1 LLTED
6 VKRLVQQ
13 VEDLAADKKAGNV
26 ITLEVGKVSLVAD
39 YFVIAT
45 GASKTQVHA
54 IADHIMENV
63 KQEGFTLLHREGYN
77 EGLWV
82 LLDYGSVV
90 VHIFQPQ
97 EREFYNLERLWSHA
111 PIVAKTEH

>member
-1 LLTED
+1 MTDD
-6 VKRLVQQ
+6 VQRLVQL
-13 VEDLAADKKAGNV
+13 VKGLAAEKKAGDTV
-26 ITLEVGKVSLVAD
+26 ILEVGKVSLVAD
-39 YFVIAT
+39 YFLIASGNT
-45 GASKTQVHA
+45 KTQVHA

-63 KQEGFTLLHREGYN
+63 KAEGYPLLHREGYN

-111 PIVAKTEH
+111 PVVEDISRA

>member
-1 LLTED
+1 LTND
-6 VKRLVQQ
+6 VLGLVKR
-13 VEDLAADKKAGNV
+13 VEDLAADKKAANV
-26 ITLEVGKVSLVAD
+26 IILEVGKVSLVAD
-39 YFVIAT
+39 YFVIAS

-63 KQEGFTLLHREGYN
+63 KKEGYTLLHREGYN

-90 VHIFQPQ
+90 VHLFQPQ

-111 PIVAKTEH
+111 PLVSTQNE